1 MANSLTS
8 WTTNEEPFCEKL
20 GRKIR
25 SGFQCFIENAGG
37 MHSALRNEKKKKEAC
52 NLIHNITPRL
62 SMQIH
67 STLELRSSQYPQPA
81 GGKIKQKTASSHA
94 LTSNFKSTASF
105 STATSERSTIC
116 NLQPCSGTSRV
127 GDSKKNYPLFS
138 LRHLRLPALHRRSF
152 NWKLTACATTEVTL
166 NPHGSGAAMSNTK
179 KSFAPK
185 MYSNGGGPREQTT
198 GYDDASAA
206 WTAATCSC
214 KHVCLPRAAGDS

>member
-1 MANSLTS
+1 
-8 WTTNEEPFCEKL
+8 
-20 GRKIR
+20 
-25 SGFQCFIENAGG
+25 
-37 MHSALRNEKKKKEAC
+37 
-52 NLIHNITPRL
+52 
-62 SMQIH
+62 MQIH

-81 GGKIKQKTASSHA
+81 GGRGKKAKNCIKPC
-94 LTSNFKSTASF
+94 SNFYFKSTASF

-127 GDSKKNYPLFS
+127 GDSKRKHPLFS

-152 NWKLTACATTEVTL
+152 NWKLTACATTEVTFK
-166 NPHGSGAAMSNTK
+166 PPMGVAPWWRTQK
-179 KSFAPK
+179 KRFAPK